1 MTIVRL
7 SNDNLSRIKIMTR
20 PKDTEAI
27 RRGFNILS
35 MVSRA
40 PLSISDVHSRLK
52 QSGISVSKRTV
63 EKDLKRL
70 PDEFPQMIEVDD
82 SSKPYTFR
90 QPKNARKYSGM
101 SPEEAVCLE
110 LAYTY
115 LNPLLPNT
123 SLNDIKPY
131 LKEAEAV
138 LSEHA
143 SSKMRRWKNKVQTIN
158 EGFQLE
164 QAKIKEGIL
173 EDIHKS
179 IWDGRTII
187 AKYRSPRRDKPKD
200 YLLHP
205 AGIVNRGRICYLIC
219 SFDERDGVTYLP
231 LHRFYKVSI
240 IREQASRHKN
250 SKVSDLTKDLLGFK
264 VENNNINIKLKFSK
278 AAGSHL
284 HETPISS
291 SMSIKESRDGYI
303 IIQDSVVSNSELR
316 WWIRAFGDD
325 VEVIKPI
332 ALRNEFK
339 KISQRMVK
347 LYE

>member
-1 MTIVRL
+1 
-7 SNDNLSRIKIMTR
+7 MTR
-20 PKDTEAI
+20 PNNTEAI

-40 PLSISDVHSRLK
+40 PLSITDVHNRLK
-52 QSGISVSKRTV
+52 QLGISVSKKTV
-63 EKDLKRL
+63 ERDLARL

-123 SLNDIKPY
+123 SLDDIKPY

-138 LSEHA
+138 LSENA
-143 SSKMRRWKNKVQTIN
+143 SAKMRRWKDKVQTIN
-158 EGFQLE
+158 EGFQLQ
-164 QAKIKEGIL
+164 QATIIEGIL
-173 EDIHKS
+173 EAIHKS

-187 AKYRSPRRDKPKD
+187 AEYRSPRRDKAKE

-219 SFDERDGVTYLP
+219 SFDNRDGVTYLP
-231 LHRFYKVSI
+231 LHRFEKVTI
-240 IREQASRHKN
+240 VQEQASCHKN
-250 SKVSDLTKDLLGFK
+250 AKVSELTKNLLGFK
-264 VENNNINIKLKFSK
+264 VEKKNINIKLKFSK
-278 AAGSHL
+278 AAGAHL
-284 HETPISS
+284 KETPIST
-291 SMSIKESRDGYI
+291 SMEYDESKDGYI
-303 IIQDSVVSNSELR
+303 IVEDSVTNNSELR

-325 VEVIKPI
+325 VEVIKP
-332 ALRNEFK
+332 ASLRNEFK

>member
-1 MTIVRL
+1 
-7 SNDNLSRIKIMTR
+7 MTR
-20 PKDTEAI
+20 PNNTEAI

-40 PLSISDVHSRLK
+40 PLSITDVHNRLK
-52 QSGISVSKRTV
+52 QLGISVSKKTV
-63 EKDLKRL
+63 ERDLARL

-101 SPEEAVCLE
+101 SPEEAVCLQ

-123 SLNDIKPY
+123 SLDDIKPY

-138 LSEHA
+138 LSENA
-143 SSKMRRWKNKVQTIN
+143 SAKMRRWKDKVQTIN
-158 EGFQLE
+158 EGFQLQ
-164 QAKIKEGIL
+164 QATIIEGIL
-173 EDIHKS
+173 EAIHKS

-187 AKYRSPRRDKPKD
+187 AEYRSPRRDKAKE

-219 SFDERDGVTYLP
+219 SFDNRDGVTYLP
-231 LHRFYKVSI
+231 LHRFEKVTI
-240 IREQASRHKN
+240 VQEQASCHKN
-250 SKVSDLTKDLLGFK
+250 AKVSELTKNLLGFK
-264 VENNNINIKLKFSK
+264 VEKKNINIKLKFSK
-278 AAGSHL
+278 AAGAHL
-284 HETPISS
+284 KETPIST
-291 SMSIKESRDGYI
+291 SMEYDESKDGYI
-303 IIQDSVVSNSELR
+303 IVEDSVTNNSELR

-325 VEVIKPI
+325 VEVIKP
-332 ALRNEFK
+332 ASLRNEFK

>member
-1 MTIVRL
+1 
-7 SNDNLSRIKIMTR
+7 MTR

-40 PLSISDVHSRLK
+40 PLSIKDVHSRLK
-52 QSGISVSKRTV
+52 QSGILVSKRTI

-70 PDEFPQMIEVDD
+70 PEEFPQMIEVDD
-82 SSKPYTFR
+82 TSKPYTFR
-90 QPKNARKYSGM
+90 QPRNARKYSGM

-123 SLNDIKPY
+123 SLNDIRPY

-143 SSKMRRWKNKVQTIN
+143 STKMRRWKDKVETIN
-158 EGFQLE
+158 EGFQLK
-164 QAKIKEGIL
+164 QAQIKEGIL
-173 EDIHKS
+173 ENIHKS

-187 AKYRSPRRDKPKD
+187 AKYKSARSPNPKD

-219 SFDERDGVTYLP
+219 SFDERPNVTYLP
-231 LHRFYKVSI
+231 LHRFYKINIVQ
-240 IREQASRHKN
+240 EQPSRHIN
-250 SKVSDLTKDLLGFK
+250 SKVTDLTKNLLGFK
-264 VENNNINIKLKFSK
+264 VENKNINIKLKFSK
-278 AAGSHL
+278 IAGFHL
-284 HETPISS
+284 YETPISNS
-291 SMSIKESRDGYI
+291 QKISQSKDGYI
-303 IIQDSVVSNSELR
+303 IVEDSVANNSELR

-332 ALRNEFK
+332 VLRSEFK
-339 KISQRMVK
+339 KISQRMAK

>member
-1 MTIVRL
+1 MY
-7 SNDNLSRIKIMTR
+7 DNLSRIEKMTR
-20 PKDTEAI
+20 PNTTEAI

-40 PLSISDVHSRLK
+40 PLSITDVHNKLK
-52 QSGISVSKRTV
+52 QTGINVSKKTV
-63 EKDLKRL
+63 ERDLARL

-123 SLNDIKPY
+123 SLDDIKPY

-138 LSEHA
+138 LSENA
-143 SSKMRRWKNKVQTIN
+143 SAKMRRWKDKVQTIN
-158 EGFQLE
+158 EGFQLQ
-164 QAKIKEGIL
+164 QATITQGIL
-173 EDIHKS
+173 EAIHKS

-187 AKYRSPRRDKPKD
+187 AKYTSPRRDKAKE

-219 SFDERDGVTYLP
+219 SFDNRDGVTYLP
-231 LHRFYKVSI
+231 LHRFKKVTIVQDQASCHKNAKVS
-240 IREQASRHKN
+240 E
-250 SKVSDLTKDLLGFK
+250 LTKNLLGFK
-264 VENNNINIKLKFSK
+264 VEKKNINIKLKFSK
-278 AAGSHL
+278 VAGSHL
-284 HETPISS
+284 RETPIST
-291 SMSIKESRDGYI
+291 SMDIDDSKDGYI
-303 IIQDSVVSNSELR
+303 IVEDSVTNNSELR

-325 VEVIKPI
+325 VEVIKP
-332 ALRNEFK
+332 ASLRNEFK

>member
-1 MTIVRL
+1 
-7 SNDNLSRIKIMTR
+7 MTR
-20 PKDTEAI
+20 PNNTEAI

-40 PLSISDVHSRLK
+40 PLSITDVHNRLK
-52 QSGISVSKRTV
+52 QLGISVSKKTV
-63 EKDLKRL
+63 ERDLARL

-101 SPEEAVCLE
+101 SPEEAVCLQ

-123 SLNDIKPY
+123 SLDDIKPY

-138 LSEHA
+138 LSENA
-143 SSKMRRWKNKVQTIN
+143 SAKMRRWKDKVQTIN
-158 EGFQLE
+158 EGFQLQ
-164 QAKIKEGIL
+164 QATIIEGIL
-173 EDIHKS
+173 EAIHKS

-187 AKYRSPRRDKPKD
+187 AEYRSPRRDKAKE

-219 SFDERDGVTYLP
+219 SFDNRDGVTYLP
-231 LHRFYKVSI
+231 LHRFEKVTI
-240 IREQASRHKN
+240 VQEQASCHKN
-250 SKVSDLTKDLLGFK
+250 AKVSELTKNLLGFK
-264 VENNNINIKLKFSK
+264 VEKKNINIKLKFSK
-278 AAGSHL
+278 AAGAHL
-284 HETPISS
+284 KETPIST
-291 SMSIKESRDGYI
+291 SMDYDESKDGYI
-303 IIQDSVVSNSELR
+303 IVEDSVTNNSELR

-325 VEVIKPI
+325 VEVIKP
-332 ALRNEFK
+332 ASLRNEFK

>member
-1 MTIVRL
+1 
-7 SNDNLSRIKIMTR
+7 MTR

-40 PLSISDVHSRLK
+40 PLSIKDVHGRLK
-52 QSGISVSKRTV
+52 QSGIDVSKRTI

-70 PDEFPQMIEVDD
+70 PEEFPQMIEVDD

-131 LKEAEAV
+131 LREAEAV
-138 LSEHA
+138 LGEHA
-143 SSKMRRWKNKVQTIN
+143 STKMRRWKDKVETIN
-158 EGFQLE
+158 EGFQLK

-173 EDIHKS
+173 ENIHKS

-187 AKYRSPRRDKPKD
+187 AKYKSARSPEPKD
-200 YLLHP
+200 YVLHP

-219 SFDERDGVTYLP
+219 SFDERPNVTYLP
-231 LHRFYKVSI
+231 LHRLYKINIVQ
-240 IREQASRHKN
+240 EQPSRHIN
-250 SKVSDLTKDLLGFK
+250 SKVTDLTKNLLGFK
-264 VENNNINIKLKFSK
+264 VDNKKINIKLKFSK
-278 AAGSHL
+278 IAGFHL
-284 HETPISS
+284 YETPISNS
-291 SMSIKESRDGYI
+291 QKISQSKDGYI
-303 IIQDSVVSNSELR
+303 IVEDSVANNSELR

-332 ALRNEFK
+332 VLRNEFR
-339 KISQRMVK
+339 KISQRMAK

>member
-1 MTIVRL
+1 
-7 SNDNLSRIKIMTR
+7 
-20 PKDTEAI
+20 
-27 RRGFNILS
+27 
-35 MVSRA
+35 
-40 PLSISDVHSRLK
+40 
-52 QSGISVSKRTV
+52 
-63 EKDLKRL
+63 
-70 PDEFPQMIEVDD
+70 MIEVDD

-143 SSKMRRWKNKVQTIN
+143 STKMRRWKDKVETIN
-158 EGFQLE
+158 EGFQLK

-173 EDIHKS
+173 ENIHKS

-187 AKYRSPRRDKPKD
+187 AKYKSARSPRPKD

-219 SFDERDGVTYLP
+219 SFDERPNVTYLP
-231 LHRFYKVSI
+231 LHRFYKINIVQ
-240 IREQASRHKN
+240 EQPSRHIN
-250 SKVSDLTKDLLGFK
+250 SKVTDLTKNLLGFK
-264 VENNNINIKLKFSK
+264 VENKNINIKLKFSK
-278 AAGSHL
+278 IAGFHL
-284 HETPISS
+284 YETPISNS
-291 SMSIKESRDGYI
+291 QKISQSKDGYI
-303 IIQDSVVSNSELR
+303 IVEDSVANNSELR

-332 ALRNEFK
+332 VLRNEFK
-339 KISQRMVK
+339 KISQRMAK

>member
-1 MTIVRL
+1 MY
-7 SNDNLSRIKIMTR
+7 DNLSRIEKMTR
-20 PKDTEAI
+20 PNTTEAI

-40 PLSISDVHSRLK
+40 PLSITDVHNRLK
-52 QSGISVSKRTV
+52 QLGISVSKKTV
-63 EKDLKRL
+63 ERDLARL

-123 SLNDIKPY
+123 SLDDIKPY

-138 LSEHA
+138 LSENA
-143 SSKMRRWKNKVQTIN
+143 SAKMRRWKDKVQTIN

-164 QAKIKEGIL
+164 QARIKEGIL

-179 IWDGRTII
+179 IWDGNTII
-187 AKYRSPRRDKPKD
+187 AKYKSPRRERPKE

-231 LHRFYKVSI
+231 LHRFYKVNI
-240 IREQASRHKN
+240 VQEQASRHKN

-264 VENNNINIKLKFSK
+264 VEKNNIKIKLKFSK

-284 HETPISS
+284 RETPIST
-291 SMSIKESRDGYI
+291 SMHIDDSKDGYI
-303 IIQDSVVSNSELR
+303 IVEDSVTNNSELR

-325 VEVIKPI
+325 VEVVKPI

>member
-1 MTIVRL
+1 
-7 SNDNLSRIKIMTR
+7 MTR
-20 PKDTEAI
+20 PNNTEAI

-40 PLSISDVHSRLK
+40 PLSITDVHNRLK
-52 QSGISVSKRTV
+52 QLGISVSKKTV
-63 EKDLKRL
+63 ERDLARL

-123 SLNDIKPY
+123 SLDDIKPY

-138 LSEHA
+138 LSENA
-143 SSKMRRWKNKVQTIN
+143 SAKMRRWKDKVQTIN
-158 EGFQLE
+158 EGFQLQ
-164 QAKIKEGIL
+164 QATIIEGIL
-173 EDIHKS
+173 EAIHKS

-187 AKYRSPRRDKPKD
+187 AEYRSPRRDKAKE

-219 SFDERDGVTYLP
+219 SFDNRDGVTYLP
-231 LHRFYKVSI
+231 LHRFEKVTI
-240 IREQASRHKN
+240 VQEQASCHKN
-250 SKVSDLTKDLLGFK
+250 AKVSELTK
-264 VENNNINIKLKFSK
+264 
-278 AAGSHL
+278 
-284 HETPISS
+284 T
-291 SMSIKESRDGYI
+291 Y
-303 IIQDSVVSNSELR
+303 
-316 WWIRAFGDD
+316 
-325 VEVIKPI
+325 
-332 ALRNEFK
+332 
-339 KISQRMVK
+339 
-347 LYE
+347 

>member
-1 MTIVRL
+1 
-7 SNDNLSRIKIMTR
+7 MTR
-20 PKDTEAI
+20 RNRTEAI

-40 PLSISDVHSRLK
+40 PLSIKDVHSRLI
-52 QSGISVSKRTV
+52 QSGINVSKRTI

-101 SPEEAVCLE
+101 CPEEAVCLE

-143 SSKMRRWKNKVQTIN
+143 STKMRRWKDKVQTIN
-158 EGFQLE
+158 EGFQLK
-164 QAKIKEGIL
+164 QAQIKEGIL
-173 EDIHKS
+173 QNIHKS

-187 AKYRSPRRDKPKD
+187 AKYKSARSPEPKD

-219 SFDERDGVTYLP
+219 SFDERPNVTYLP
-231 LHRFYKVSI
+231 LHRFYKINIVQ
-240 IREQASRHKN
+240 EQPSRHIN
-250 SKVSDLTKDLLGFK
+250 SKVTDLTKNLLGFK
-264 VENNNINIKLKFSK
+264 VENKNINIKLKFSK
-278 AAGSHL
+278 IAGFHL
-284 HETPISS
+284 YETPISNS
-291 SMSIKESRDGYI
+291 QKISQSKDGYI
-303 IIQDSVVSNSELR
+303 IVEDSVANNSELR

-332 ALRNEFK
+332 ILRNEFR
-339 KISQRMVK
+339 KISKRMVK
-347 LYE
+347 LYEKN